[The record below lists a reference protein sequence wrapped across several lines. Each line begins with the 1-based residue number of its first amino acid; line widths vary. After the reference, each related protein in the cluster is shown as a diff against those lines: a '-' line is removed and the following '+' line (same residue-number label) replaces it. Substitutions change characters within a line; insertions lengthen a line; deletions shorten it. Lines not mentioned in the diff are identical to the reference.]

1 MAVKVKKCPKLKEL
15 AKDIPFPKKNA
26 NKYTRGKL
34 TIVGGSA
41 AYPGAA
47 CLASLAAYR
56 MGAGYVEVICAP
68 ETLPVV
74 RTFNP
79 NVVARSWDGWLAS
92 SSKLDEVD
100 ADHPGACLI
109 GSGMEGT
116 PDESALVIETLRVCK
131 KPVVVD
137 GGAITALASETGRS
151 VASLRAEAGLVTV
164 VTPHFGEATRLGDPF
179 KMKPPKKPAAQPKD
193 DARFAQQLADAYGA
207 TVVLKGPDTFIAYA
221 QMPPTG
227 KDDGVFQMDL
237 GTAALAKAGAGDV
250 LAGVIASLQAQ
261 GLSPVRAAQLG
272 SALHAEA
279 GRIASQELSEI
290 SVCATDVA
298 ECISSAIVRASRA
311 LD

>member
-15 AKDIPFPKKNA
+15 AKHIPFPKKSA

-34 TIVGGSA
+34 TIVGGSD

-79 NVVARSWDGWLAS
+79 NVVARSWAGWLAS
-92 SSKLDEVD
+92 SSKLDEID

-109 GSGMEGT
+109 GSGMGGSPE
-116 PDESALVIETLRVCK
+116 EIALVLEVLRVCK

-137 GGAITALASETGRS
+137 GGAITALASETGRA
-151 VASLRAEAGLVTV
+151 VASLRAEAKLTTI
-164 VTPHFGEATRLGDPF
+164 VTPHFGEAARLGEPF
-179 KMKPPKKPAAQPKD
+179 KMKPPKKPATQTKD

-207 TVVLKGPDTFIAYA
+207 TVVLKGPDTYIAHA
-221 QMPPTG
+221 QLPPTG
-227 KDDGVFQMDL
+227 KDDGVFQMEI
-237 GTAALAKAGAGDV
+237 GTAALAKAGTGDV
-250 LAGVIASLQAQ
+250 LAGTIGALAAQ
-261 GLSPVRAAQLG
+261 GLDPVRAAQVG
-272 SALHAEA
+272 STLHAEA
-279 GRIASQELSEI
+279 GRIAAEQLTEV

-298 ECISSAIVRASRA
+298 ECLSAAIACAV
-311 LD
+311 